1 MGSLTEFTVGAMRF
15 KIDSEQSSIAS
26 MTEQITRADANLA
39 VRRQRYEAQFAQME
53 KIIKN
58 LNSQGSF
65 LNGQIASFQKS
76 SG

>member
-1 MGSLTEFTVGAMRF
+1 
-15 KIDSEQSSIAS
+15 
-26 MTEQITRADANLA
+26 MTEQITRADANRA